1 MTAVAAAQGRRMPLS
16 GHLREAR
23 KRMVR
28 AAVALAVAM
37 VLGYI
42 LSEQILDI
50 LRAPVLELAESR
62 NASLNYDSVTAAFDL
77 RLRIA
82 LFAGIALSAPVWLYE
97 LFAYIA
103 PGLSRKEKKHVFG
116 FVFSAVPL
124 FVAGCTAGLLLFP
137 HMVQLLASFAAPEDS
152 TLLLASYYFDF
163 VMKIVLAT
171 GIAFTLPVF
180 VVMLNFLGILSA
192 KTLVRSWRL
201 CVIAIVV
208 FSAMATP
215 AADVLSMFLVA
226 LPMTALFFGAYLIA
240 ALHDRAVARRT
251 AAPGEAPI
259 DVSTP
264 EGPA

>member
-1 MTAVAAAQGRRMPLS
+1 MTAVTAAKGHGMPLS

-23 KRMVR
+23 RRMLR
-28 AAVALAVAM
+28 AAVALAVGT

-42 LSEQILDI
+42 LSAQILDI
-50 LRAPVLELAESR
+50 LRAPVLELAEAR
-62 NASLNYDSVTAAFDL
+62 DASLNYDSVTGAFDL

-82 LFAGIALSAPVWLYE
+82 LFAGIALSAPVLLYE
-97 LFAYIA
+97 LFAYVA
-103 PGLSRKEKKHVFG
+103 PGLTRKEKTYVFG
-116 FVFSAVPL
+116 FVFSALPL
-124 FVAGCTAGLLLFP
+124 FVAGCTAGLFLFP
-137 HMVQLLASFAAPEDS
+137 HMVELLASFAAPDDS

-163 VMKIVLAT
+163 VVKIVLAT
-171 GIAFTLPVF
+171 GIAFTVPVF

-192 KTLVRSWRL
+192 KSLARSWRL

-240 ALHDRAVARRT
+240 ALHDRAVSRRN
-251 AAPGEAPI
+251 AALSEAPTG
-259 DVSTP
+259 DSAP
-264 EGPA
+264 EGAA